1 MRLIALRPVLYLAHQ
16 YSTGDKLP
24 VNAPEMAKL
33 WVDAGSAFWED
44 ETAPEKPTAKA
55 IQVTAIPGMPG
66 MSDKGTDELI
76 GRITETPER
85 KKPTG
90 RARTKR
96 KA

>member
-1 MRLIALRPVLYLAHQ
+1 MKLIALRPVLYHAHQ
-16 YSTGDKLP
+16 YDTGESLP
-24 VNAPEMAKL
+24 ANNPEMTQL
-33 WVDAGSAFWED
+33 WIEAGTAIWKD
-44 ETAPEKPTAKA
+44 EADTEKPTAKA
-55 IQVTAIPGMPG
+55 IPVTATPGMPG